1 MLFDLRV
8 GRGSESGMEAS
19 RAGVVEPELG
29 FLWALK
35 YLKQDK
41 VFCFVDLLE
50 LKCPGWTLWSSGP
63 GSLLCPLPF
72 AHCPHPLVGHQ
83 PPPRDHKH
91 LAQSSFVG
99 FYIKGTLLE
108 RVGREMSH

>member
-1 MLFDLRV
+1 MLFDLHV

-41 VFCFVDLLE
+41 VSCFVDLLE

-63 GSLLCPLPF
+63 GSPLCPLPS
-72 AHCPHPLVGHQ
+72 AHCPHPLVGA
-83 PPPRDHKH
+83 PTT
-91 LAQSSFVG
+91 S
-99 FYIKGTLLE
+99 KGPQAPSPEFICGILY
-108 RVGREMSH
+108 

>member
-8 GRGSESGMEAS
+8 GRGSESGMDAS
-19 RAGVVEPELG
+19 GAGVVEPELG

-41 VFCFVDLLE
+41 VFRFVHLLK

-72 AHCPHPLVGHQ
+72 AHCPHPLVGA
-83 PPPRDHKH
+83 PTT
-91 LAQSSFVG
+91 S
-99 FYIKGTLLE
+99 KGPQAPSPEFIHGILY
-108 RVGREMSH
+108 